1 MFLMIIY
8 GTNKWFDLIFT
19 GISALSKGIT
29 SNNNGGFYCLNLLSP
44 FRTINRRES
53 YAKFL

>member
-29 SNNNGGFYCLNLLSP
+29 SNNNGGFCCLNLLSP

-53 YAKFL
+53 HAKFL